1 MKIKEGFILNKVA
14 GTHIVVAVNDAV
26 KKFNGVIN
34 LNETG
39 AFLWSVL
46 EKGATEEQLVNALL
60 AEYDVDEELAKVDV
74 NKFVNNLKEA
84 NLVE

>member
-1 MKIKEGFILNKVA
+1 MKIKEGFILKEVV
-14 GTHIVVAVNDAV
+14 GTYIVVAVNDAV

-46 EKGATEEQLVNALL
+46 EKGATEEELVSALL
-60 AEYDVDEELAKVDV
+60 QEYEVDEERAKLDV